1 MLTPHVI
8 ELTRAGRPFVRVSA
22 PPARSR
28 GSARLPAARIGATRG
43 DVALRRRQRRLDAA

>member
-28 GSARLPAARIGATRG
+28 GGARLPSARAGATRG
-43 DVALRRRQRRLDAA
+43 EVSLRRRQPRLDAA